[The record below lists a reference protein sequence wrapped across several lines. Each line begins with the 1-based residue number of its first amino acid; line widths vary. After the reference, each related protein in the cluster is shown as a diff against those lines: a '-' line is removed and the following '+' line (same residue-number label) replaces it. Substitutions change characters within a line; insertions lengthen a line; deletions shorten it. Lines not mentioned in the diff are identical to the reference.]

1 MRKFYLLLFLLGVM
15 STAWAQKKGSARG
28 VVYDSLAKEPV
39 AGATISV
46 MDRKDSSLVTFTMSD
61 NTGHFEIR
69 NLPLGD
75 FRLLVTHVNYHNS
88 NTLFTVSEER
98 HDIDFGNVGVTDRNK
113 VLDEVVVT
121 SEAPPITMVGDTIQ
135 YNAQSFKTVPNA
147 NVEQLLKKLPGVKV
161 DKDGTVRAQGE
172 KVSRVLVDGK
182 EFFGNDPKIATR
194 NLPADAVDK
203 VQVYD
208 KQSDQAQLTGFDD
221 GNYEKTINLK
231 LKKDRKKGLFGKVSA
246 GAGTDERYEGRFN
259 VNSFKGARQFS
270 AIGMGNNTNAEG
282 FSFMD
287 ILNFTGALNQ
297 MRQGGGGGNIS
308 ISISEDDAAAL
319 GLNTNG
325 NSGINTTWA
334 GGINYNNII
343 GSKLDLQSN
352 YFYNRFNPNIKSH
365 LLRQNIVQGGSTYYN
380 EDGYSDNLNNS
391 HRANFNALF
400 QLDSSSSIRIQPSF
414 GYQQTRKI
422 TEKSYATTNDA
433 GEFINSGLSHNELNR
448 EGYNF
453 NNNIF
458 FRKKFKHRGR
468 TFSLSLNTS
477 FNHTTGDGTL
487 YALTNYYNSG
497 SIFRKDTINQY
508 NDNKS
513 DLRGYSARATYT
525 EPLWKKTL
533 LEFSAGYSTT
543 RNTSE
548 KTTYDYNQGSG
559 KFDMLNSQLTNNYE
573 NEYSFTNAGLRMRK
587 VGKKYN
593 YSLGATWQRAELTGK
608 IISDLKDSIISKHF
622 VNILPNATFRYNF
635 SRFRNLNVYYN
646 ASTNQ
651 PSAAQLQPVP
661 DNSNPLYVK
670 LGNPDLK
677 QEFTHSLRTNLGLV
691 NPFKNRNFFFNLN
704 GQLTQNKIVNFDS
717 LDLTTGI
724 QKTKPVNVN
733 GVFNVNTSI
742 SYSIPL
748 RLVKGGLEVG
758 TSAGIGRTK
767 QFINQLGNTIKTFS
781 AGPFTRITSNPTD
794 RLSMEVG
801 ANYTINRTQYSLS
814 SGRNTRYLTQEYS
827 ASVEWQ
833 LPSNFTLASD
843 FTYLLN
849 SQRAAGFNTNVPLWN
864 ASISKQFLK
873 YNRGEIKLAATD
885 LLNRNTGITRT
896 TVQNYIEDKQVNVL
910 RRFFLLSFTYSLT
923 KSGLNTGNGMSIKM
937 R

>member
-1 MRKFYLLLFLLGVM
+1 MRKFYLLLIILGSAIVGY
-15 STAWAQKKGSARG
+15 AQKGSVKGI
-28 VVYDSLAKEPV
+28 VYDSLAKQPV
-39 AGATISV
+39 PGATISV
-46 MDRKDSSLVTFTMSD
+46 MDQKDSSLVTFSMSGD
-61 NTGHFEIR
+61 NGRFELHG
-69 NLPLGD
+69 LPNGN
-75 FRLLVTHVNYHNS
+75 FRLLITHVNYHNS
-88 NTLFTVSEER
+88 STAFSITDQQRE
-98 HDIDFGNVGVTDRNK
+98 IDFGELGIADRNK

-135 YNAQSFKTVPNA
+135 YNAGSFKTVPNA

-259 VNSFKGARQFS
+259 VNSFKGARQLS

-287 ILNFTGALNQ
+287 ILNFSGALNQ
-297 MRQGGGGGNIS
+297 MRQAGGGGNIS
-308 ISISEDDAAAL
+308 ISLSDDDAAAI
-319 GLNTNG
+319 GLNLNG

-352 YFYNRFNPNIKSH
+352 YFYNRFNPVVKSH
-365 LLRQNIVQGGSTYYN
+365 LLRQNIVPGGNTFYT
-380 EDGYSDNLNNS
+380 EDGYSDNLSNS
-391 HRANFNALF
+391 HRANFNALV
-400 QLDSSSSIRIQPSF
+400 QIDSSSSIRIQPAFS
-414 GYQQTRKI
+414 YQHSRNI
-422 TEKSYATTNDA
+422 TNKAYSTSNDA
-433 GEFINSGLSHNELNR
+433 GDFVNSGFSDNVSHR

-453 NNNIF
+453 SNSIF
-458 FRKKFKHRGR
+458 YRKKFKHRGR
-468 TFSLSLNTS
+468 TLSLLLNTS
-477 FNHTTGDGTL
+477 LNNNDGDGSQ
-487 YALTNYYNSG
+487 YAVTNYYTAG
-497 SIFRKDTINQY
+497 SVYRRDTINQH
-508 NDNKS
+508 NDNSS

-525 EPLWKKTL
+525 EPLWKRTL
-533 LEFSAGYSTT
+533 LEFSAGYSFTK
-543 RNTSE
+543 NTSD

-559 KFDMLNSQLTNNYE
+559 KFDQLNSLLSNNYQ
-573 NEYSFTNAGLRMRK
+573 NEYSYTNAGLRMRK

-608 IISDLKDSIISKHF
+608 IISDVKDSVISKQF

-635 SRFRNLNVYYN
+635 TRYKNLSFYYS
-646 ASTNQ
+646 ATTNQ
-651 PSAAQLQPVP
+651 PSASQLQPVP

-677 QEFTHSLRTNLGLV
+677 QEFTHAVRTNLSLV

-724 QKTKPVNVN
+724 RKTKPVNVN
-733 GVFNVNTSI
+733 GVYNFNLSM
-742 SYSIPL
+742 SYNMPL
-748 RLVKGGLEVG
+748 RFLKGGLELGSSVG
-758 TSAGIGRTK
+758 TGKSR
-767 QFINQLGNTIKTFS
+767 QFVNLASNTIHTWS

-794 RLSMEVG
+794 KLSMEIG
-801 ANYTINRTQYSLS
+801 ANYSFNRTHYSLS
-814 SGRNTRYLTQEYS
+814 SGRNAQYLSQEYS

-833 LPSNFTLASD
+833 LPASFTLATD
-843 FTYLLN
+843 FSYFLN
-849 SQRAAGFNTNVPLWN
+849 SQRAEGFNTNVPIWN

-873 YNRGEIKLAATD
+873 YSRGEIKLAATD
-885 LLNRNTGITRT
+885 LLNRNTGISRT
-896 TVQNYIEDKQVNVL
+896 TNQNYIEDKQVNIL

-923 KSGLNTGNGMSIKM
+923 KSGLNTGNGMVLKV